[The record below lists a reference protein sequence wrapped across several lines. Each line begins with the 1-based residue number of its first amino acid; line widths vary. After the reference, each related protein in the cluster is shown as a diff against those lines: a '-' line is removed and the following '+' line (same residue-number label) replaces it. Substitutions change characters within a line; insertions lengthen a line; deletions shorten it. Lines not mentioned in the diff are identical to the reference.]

1 MENEMKRTNTTTQP
15 QTTPVSLG
23 QLLKSKPIE
32 TEQLYQWIK
41 TGIQNKQNGEMK

>member
-1 MENEMKRTNTTTQP
+1 MNNKNTTTQP
-15 QTTPVSLG
+15 QTKPMSLG

-41 TGIQNKQNGEMK
+41 TGIQNKQNGDMK

>member
-1 MENEMKRTNTTTQP
+1 MAQPNTSTQP

-41 TGIQNKQNGEMK
+41 TGVQNKQNGELK